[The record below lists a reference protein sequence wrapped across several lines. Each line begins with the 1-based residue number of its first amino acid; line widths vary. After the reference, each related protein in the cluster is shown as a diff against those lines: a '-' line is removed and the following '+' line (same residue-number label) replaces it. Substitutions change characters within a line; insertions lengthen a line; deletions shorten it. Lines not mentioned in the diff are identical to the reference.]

1 MVASILMELKLRE
14 VFKLSRRIFQD
25 GVTISVK
32 VTNIGFAKDMEKDFL
47 KMAMYLL
54 EITSW
59 TK

>member
-1 MVASILMELKLRE
+1 MELKLRE